1 MSIRASFRT
10 VPQML
15 PVPTGTILL
24 VQDENALRV
33 LVHRLLRDA
42 GYKVLTARSGPE
54 ALLLAE
60 QAGTHIDLLLTDT
73 GLPGMSGSEL
83 AAALARRQAGGV
95 RALFMAGELDECPA
109 RHGPNVSHAQLLPRP
124 FTPAVLL
131 ARVRQGIAGHGAAGA
146 AHCGPTP

>member
-95 RALFMAGELDECPA
+95 RALFMAG
-109 RHGPNVSHAQLLPRP
+109 
-124 FTPAVLL
+124 
-131 ARVRQGIAGHGAAGA
+131 
-146 AHCGPTP
+146 